1 MRVGYRNIG
10 GQERSEKATMKIAV
24 DAYYLAGRLRGMARF
39 AQMLLQSLPE
49 ESRVAL
55 PARRGDGA
63 LAFITKDQKWFPLWE
78 QCFLP
83 SQARGAGADF
93 LLCPYNTGPLWGA
106 SPPVIVAIH
115 DLIFLDKDLRSSPS
129 TVQNLG
135 RLYRKL
141 VGRRIAKKSH
151 RIVTCS
157 EYSKGQIVT
166 QFGIDPEKIVVI
178 PNVVGEEWFEGCPK
192 PDLAKPYVL
201 AVAGEAPSKN
211 TRRLLEA
218 MTLLHARMPE
228 LTLKIAGVSLRFHAG
243 FAELA
248 NQHGLGSH
256 VQLLP
261 YLNDMELRETYR
273 GASAFVCPSLA
284 EGFGIP
290 LLEAMASGI
299 PVSSSNT
306 TSLPEVAGDCAVYF
320 DPLDPVAMAAA
331 IETSLDRS
339 ADTKNRATAGRARAT
354 QFTLATV
361 QGGIT
366 QFWLSL

>member
-1 MRVGYRNIG
+1 
-10 GQERSEKATMKIAV
+10 MKIAV

-49 ESRVAL
+49 EVRIVL
-55 PARRGDGA
+55 PARRQGGA
-63 LAFITKDQKWFPLWE
+63 LTFVTKDQKWFPLWE
-78 QCFLP
+78 QCMLP

-93 LLCPYNTGPLWGA
+93 LLCPYNTGPLWGS

-115 DLIFLDKDLRSSPS
+115 DLIFLDKDLGSSPS
-129 TVQNLG
+129 LVQNMG
-135 RLYRKL
+135 RRYRKL
-141 VGRRIAKKSH
+141 VGGRIAKKSH

-157 EYSKGQIVT
+157 EYSKSRIVSL
-166 QFGIDPEKIVVI
+166 FGIEPSKIVVI
-178 PNVVGEEWFEGCPK
+178 PNVVGEEWFEESPK
-192 PDLAKPYVL
+192 PDLAAPYIF

-211 TRRLLEA
+211 ARRLIEA
-218 MTLLHARMPE
+218 MVLVHARMPQ
-228 LTLKIAGVSLRFHAG
+228 LTLKIAGVSSRFHAS
-243 FAELA
+243 FVELA
-248 NQHGLGSH
+248 NHHGLGSC

-261 YLNDMELRETYR
+261 YLNDTELRATYR

-320 DPLDPVAMAAA
+320 DPHNPTEMAAA

-339 ADTKNRATAGRARAT
+339 VDTQQRAASGRKRAA
-354 QFTLATV
+354 QFTLAAV

>member
-1 MRVGYRNIG
+1 
-10 GQERSEKATMKIAV
+10 MKIAV

-49 ESRVAL
+49 ESRIVLPERRSGIAL
-55 PARRGDGA
+55 T
-63 LAFITKDQKWFPLWE
+63 FITKDQKWFPLWE
-78 QCFLP
+78 QCMLP
-83 SQARGAGADF
+83 SRARGAGADF
-93 LLCPYNTGPLWGA
+93 LLCPYNTGPLWRP

-115 DLIFLDKDLRSSPS
+115 DLIFLDKDLGASPS
-129 TVQNLG
+129 AVQNLG
-135 RLYRKL
+135 RYYRKI
-141 VGRRIAKKSH
+141 VVRRIAKKSH

-157 EYSKGQIVT
+157 EYSKNQIVAL
-166 QFGIDPEKIVVI
+166 FGIDPAKIVVI
-178 PNVVGEEWFEGCPK
+178 PNVVGEEWFAECPK
-192 PDLAKPYVL
+192 PDVATPYVL

-211 TRRLLEA
+211 TRRLIEA
-218 MTLLHARMPE
+218 MALLHARMPQ
-228 LTLKIAGVSLRFHAG
+228 LTLKIAGVSSRFHAT
-243 FAELA
+243 FVELA
-248 NQHGLGSH
+248 NRCGLGSR

-261 YLNDMELRETYR
+261 YLNDTELRVTYR

-290 LLEAMASGI
+290 LLEAMATGI
-299 PVSSSNT
+299 PVSSSNA

-320 DPLDPVAMAAA
+320 DPLDPAEMAKA

-339 ADTKNRATAGRARAT
+339 VDTQRRAASGRERAA
-354 QFTLATV
+354 QFTLAAV